1 MMLNYHSQ
9 ALLRSL
15 NWLTFNLGPQ
25 VFTFDQYLTQ
35 AVEKEREAVLLTT
48 SHGFVNLAMETKLL
62 ISPSLDFIFLLCF
75 SDSCK
80 NLPRKKHVSITRAN
94 NVKGKIIAYLLC

>member
-1 MMLNYHSQ
+1 MLNYLSQ
-9 ALLRSL
+9 ALLQSL

-25 VFTFDQYLTQ
+25 VLTFDQYLTQ

-62 ISPSLDFIFLLCF
+62 ISSSLDFIFLLCF

-80 NLPRKKHVSITRAN
+80 NLPRKKMCP
-94 NVKGKIIAYLLC
+94 LLEQIMLKAK